1 MATYSGPS
9 TLIDFI
15 IIIAGSVYRCGLK
28 VDVSVRNGT
37 KQNGN
42 VQGNGA
48 AILDCVEKSSTRTKN
63 I

>member
-28 VDVSVRNGT
+28 VVSVRNGT

-42 VQGNGA
+42 VLGNGA